1 MYIVEKQQLWYD
13 NILSYR
19 TRVEEKDLL
28 RLLNHIG
35 TALDALELEQKG
47 DIVFT
52 IDERVKT
59 ERTTIL
65 GVELLI
71 PVDKVF
77 ESSSRYVYK
86 SCFRLENAVMS
97 KFSGKICDLNG
108 FAAELCSYVDNSNIK
123 PITDMYY
130 LVRSICD
137 DECVMDLYLGTSGN
151 IL

>member
-1 MYIVEKQQLWYD
+1 MYFVEKQQLWFD
-13 NILSYR
+13 NVLSYR
-19 TRVEEKDLL
+19 TRVEENDLL
-28 RLLNHIG
+28 RLLNHIS

-52 IDERVKT
+52 IDEKVET

-77 ESSSRYVYK
+77 ESNSRYVYK
-86 SCFRLENAVMS
+86 SCFKLENAVMC
-97 KFSGKICDLNG
+97 KFNGKICRLNS
-108 FAAELCSYVDNSNIK
+108 FTDELCSYIDSSNIK
-123 PITDMYY
+123 PITDVYY
-130 LVRSICD
+130 LVRSICND
-137 DECVMDLYLGTSGN
+137 DCIIDLYLGTSGN

>member
-19 TRVEEKDLL
+19 TRVEESDLP

-35 TALDALELEQKG
+35 TALDALELEQRG
-47 DIVFT
+47 NIVFT
-52 IDERVKT
+52 IDEKVETK
-59 ERTTIL
+59 RTTIL

-71 PVDKVF
+71 PVDKAF

-86 SCFRLENAVMS
+86 SCFKLENAVMS
-97 KFSGKICDLNG
+97 KFNGRVCRLNG
-108 FAAELCSYVDNSNIK
+108 FAAELCSYVDSSNIK
-123 PITDMYY
+123 PITDVYY

-137 DECVMDLYLGTSGN
+137 DDCVMDLYLGTSGN

>member
-1 MYIVEKQQLWYD
+1 MYTIKKQQLWYD

-19 TRVEEKDLL
+19 TRVEEKDLP
-28 RLLNHIG
+28 RLLNHIS
-35 TALDALELEQKG
+35 TALDALELEQKD

-52 IDERVKT
+52 IDEKVET
-59 ERTTIL
+59 DRTTIL

-77 ESSSRYVYK
+77 ESNSHYVYK
-86 SCFRLENAVMS
+86 SCFKLENAVMS
-97 KFSGKICDLNG
+97 KFNGKISELNS
-108 FAAELCSYVDNSNIK
+108 FAENLCSYVDSNNIK

-137 DECVMDLYLGTSGN
+137 DDCVIDLYLGTSGN

>member
-19 TRVEEKDLL
+19 TRVAEKDLP
-28 RLLNHIG
+28 RLINHIN

-52 IDERVKT
+52 IDEKFET

-77 ESSSRYVYK
+77 ESNSHYVYK
-86 SCFRLENAVMS
+86 SCFKLENAVMS
-97 KFSGKICDLNG
+97 KFNGKIFQLNS
-108 FAAELCSYVDNSNIK
+108 FAAELCSYVDSSNIK
-123 PITDMYY
+123 PIIDMYY

-137 DECVMDLYLGTSGN
+137 DDCVIDLYLGTSGN

>member
-19 TRVEEKDLL
+19 TRVEEKDLF
-28 RLLNHIG
+28 RLLNHIN

-52 IDERVKT
+52 IDEKLET
-59 ERTTIL
+59 DRTTIF

-77 ESSSRYVYK
+77 ESNSRYVYK
-86 SCFRLENAVMS
+86 SCFKLENAVMS
-97 KFSGKICDLNG
+97 KFNGKISELNS
-108 FAAELCSYVDNSNIK
+108 FAENLCSYVDSSNIK
-123 PITDMYY
+123 PITDVYY

-137 DECVMDLYLGTSGN
+137 DDCVIDLYLGTSGN

>member
-1 MYIVEKQQLWYD
+1 MYMVEKQQLWYD

-19 TRVEEKDLL
+19 TRVEEKDLP
-28 RLLNHIG
+28 RLLKHIC

-47 DIVFT
+47 DLLFT
-52 IDERVKT
+52 VDERLET

-77 ESSSRYVYK
+77 ESNSHYVYK
-86 SCFRLENAVMS
+86 SCFKLENAVMS
-97 KFSGKICDLNG
+97 KFNGKICNLNG
-108 FAAELCSYVDNSNIK
+108 FAAELCSYVYSSNIK
-123 PITDMYY
+123 PITNVYY
-130 LVRSICD
+130 LVRSICND
-137 DECVMDLYLGTSGN
+137 DCVIDLYLGTSGN

>member
-19 TRVEEKDLL
+19 TRVEEKDLP
-28 RLLNHIG
+28 RLLNHIS
-35 TALDALELEQKG
+35 TAFDALELEQKG

-52 IDERVKT
+52 IDEKIET
-59 ERTTIL
+59 DRTTIL

-77 ESSSRYVYK
+77 ESSSHYVYK
-86 SCFRLENAVMS
+86 SCFKLENAVMS
-97 KFSGKICDLNG
+97 KFNGKICNLNG
-108 FAAELCSYVDNSNIK
+108 FTTELCSYVDSSNIK
-123 PITDMYY
+123 PITDVYD

-137 DECVMDLYLGTSGN
+137 DDCVIDLYLGTSGN

>member
-19 TRVEEKDLL
+19 TRVEEKDLF
-28 RLLNHIG
+28 RLLNHIN

-52 IDERVKT
+52 IDEKV
-59 ERTTIL
+59 ESARTTIL

-71 PVDKVF
+71 PVDKAF
-77 ESSSRYVYK
+77 ESNSRYVYK
-86 SCFRLENAVMS
+86 SCFKLENAVMS
-97 KFSGKICDLNG
+97 KFNGKISELNS
-108 FAAELCSYVDNSNIK
+108 FAENLFSYVDSSNIK
-123 PITDMYY
+123 PITDVYY
-130 LVRSICD
+130 LVRSIFD
-137 DECVMDLYLGTSGN
+137 DDCVMDLYLGTSGN

>member
-13 NILSYR
+13 NIMSYR
-19 TRVEEKDLL
+19 TRVEEKDLP
-28 RLLNHIG
+28 RLLTHVS
-35 TALDALELEQKG
+35 TVLEALELKQKG

-52 IDERVKT
+52 IDEKVKT

-71 PVDKVF
+71 PIDRVF
-77 ESSSRYVYK
+77 ESSCRYVYK

-97 KFSGKICDLNG
+97 KFSGRICTLSV
-108 FAAELCSYVDNSNIK
+108 FTAELCSYVDSSNIK
-123 PITDMYY
+123 SITGVYY
-130 LVRSICD
+130 LVRSICND
-137 DECVMDLYLGTSGN
+137 DCILDLYVGTSGN

>member
-1 MYIVEKQQLWYD
+1 MYFVKKQQLWFD

-19 TRVEEKDLL
+19 TRVEEKDLP
-28 RLLNHIG
+28 RLLKHIC
-35 TALDALELEQKG
+35 TALDALELEQNG

-52 IDERVKT
+52 IDENIGT

-71 PVDKVF
+71 PVNKAF
-77 ESSSRYVYK
+77 ESNSRYVYK
-86 SCFRLENAVMS
+86 SCFKLENAVMS
-97 KFSGKICDLNG
+97 KYNGEICKLND
-108 FAAELCSYVDNSNIK
+108 FAAELCSYVNSNNIK
-123 PITDMYY
+123 PITNVYY

-137 DECVMDLYLGTSGN
+137 DDCVIDLYLGTSGN